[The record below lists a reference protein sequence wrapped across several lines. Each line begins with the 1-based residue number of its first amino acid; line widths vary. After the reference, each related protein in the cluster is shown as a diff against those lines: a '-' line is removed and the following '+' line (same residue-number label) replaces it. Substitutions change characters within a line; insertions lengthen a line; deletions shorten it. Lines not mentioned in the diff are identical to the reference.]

1 MNNNNNEYENSTDLK
16 NTNMIDNKNKD
27 LFIGNSDFFCH
38 LNKNNDDPIN
48 IKNLV
53 MWPIA
58 SRTMNNQNEITYLE
72 DEDDEEYA
80 TTKFLRAHDI
90 LLSVD
95 DHFPVEDLNNLKRF
109 LLYFKEI
116 SRRLTITNNNYKN
129 IYDVSKHLKAFKYV
143 ENIRF
148 TCVTN
153 TYAECLLNFIYA
165 LDYIKYNVP
174 LYYNKTYYV
183 LRKISLEIIK
193 EIEKLTMLLVRLKH
207 EKLYTKCNMYYKQYI
222 ELESNVKNTILE
234 KVNEFQSIL
243 IREYLSFQKKLN

>member
-1 MNNNNNEYENSTDLK
+1 MTQK
-16 NTNMIDNKNKD
+16 I
-27 LFIGNSDFFCH
+27 
-38 LNKNNDDPIN
+38 
-48 IKNLV
+48 
-53 MWPIA
+53 
-58 SRTMNNQNEITYLE
+58 
-72 DEDDEEYA
+72 
-80 TTKFLRAHDI
+80 
-90 LLSVD
+90 